1 MLRIKHFDANEKLQI
16 LYAKQL
22 CERFSIQTFKNK
34 FTGSESL
41 VTLTSVC
48 GDWVIRIDTLSFLKK
63 IRGIFRIFYTR
74 IFTAFIKMCLYRV
87 VICIFDSRTV

>member
-48 GDWVIRIDTLSFLKK
+48 
-63 IRGIFRIFYTR
+63 
-74 IFTAFIKMCLYRV
+74 
-87 VICIFDSRTV
+87 